1 MRPCAGVL
9 LGVLAW
15 AGPAQATDQIPDRIQ
30 IDGQQATLLAEPLSG
45 PLDDPATWKRFAA
58 HARSAMG
65 SCSANWR
72 GYRAD
77 WRLDAQQLVLD
88 RVVLG
93 ACADTLPTLPLD
105 VLFPGQP
112 APVPAVWMDGEVIV
126 ELPSTATTATH
137 AAGAYVVLRLRRGH
151 VVSRESL
158 TEEMLRARRAAMAS
172 PPPLRSETALH

>member
-1 MRPCAGVL
+1 MLRRCAGLL
-9 LGVLAW
+9 LGTLALT
-15 AGPAQATDQIPDRIQ
+15 GTAQATDQIRDRIQ

-45 PLDDPATWKRFAA
+45 PLDDPATWTRFVA

-65 SCSANWR
+65 SCTANWR

-93 ACADTLPTLPLD
+93 ACADAPPTLPLE

-112 APVPAVWMDGEVIV
+112 RGAAAAPWSCRLAR
-126 ELPSTATTATH
+126 ELDQRNAACATCRNGKSAPC
-137 AAGAYVVLRLRRGH
+137 ALKLPC
-151 VVSRESL
+151 SES
-158 TEEMLRARRAAMAS
+158 
-172 PPPLRSETALH
+172 

>member
-1 MRPCAGVL
+1 MLRRCAGLL
-9 LGVLAW
+9 LGTLALT
-15 AGPAQATDQIPDRIQ
+15 GTAQATDQIRDRIQ

-45 PLDDPATWKRFAA
+45 PLDDPDTWTRFVA

-65 SCSANWR
+65 SCTANWR

-93 ACADTLPTLPLD
+93 ACADAPPTLPLD

-112 APVPAVWMDGEVIV
+112 APVPAVWVDGEVIV
-126 ELPSTATTATH
+126 ALPSTATPATH

-151 VVSRESL
+151 VVSRESV
-158 TEEMLRARRAAMAS
+158 TEEMLRARRAAMAI
-172 PPPLRSETALH
+172 PPPAL